1 MITTRPC
8 RLSALLLET
17 RVMLDCNTV
26 LGTGG
31 FKYKQHKP
39 LPYILTG
46 DAVGRYFIL
55 ANHSTQHGSGEL
67 PSTSIVDVT
76 FSINDTSLRLI
87 PTFICQMHVLQ
98 QETVAA

>member
-8 RLSALLLET
+8 RLSTLLLET
-17 RVMLDCNTV
+17 RVMLDCNTI
-26 LGTGG
+26 LSTGG

-55 ANHSTQHGSGEL
+55 ANHNTQHGSGEL
-67 PSTSIVDVT
+67 PSTSIVGVT

-87 PTFICQMHVLQ
+87 PTFI
-98 QETVAA
+98 